1 MSSQGTRK
9 NRQGELERP
18 LGAGPT
24 PQANAEVLLAE
35 LKRLLESSGHP
46 PFAHRRL
53 PLRRCLRRPC
63 TRLLQPLRNLGNRRT
78 STRQTVLTT

>member
-9 NRQGELERP
+9 NRQAELQRP

-35 LKRLLESSGHP
+35 LKRLLKFQGMRPSL
-46 PFAHRRL
+46 HRRL
-53 PLRRCLRRPC
+53 PLRSCLRRVRVC
-63 TRLLQPLRNLGNRRT
+63 FDRCETSAIDGLRQD
-78 STRQTVLTT
+78 RQC

>member
-1 MSSQGTRK
+1 MNSQGTRK
-9 NRQGELERP
+9 NRQAERP

-35 LKRLLESSGHP
+35 LKRLLESQGIRPSL
-46 PFAHRRL
+46 HRRL

-63 TRLLQPLRNLGNRRT
+63 SRLLQPLRNLGNRRT